1 MILFFRKANIIYAVD
16 ARKSLPAADIAK
28 LTWLFSEA
36 KQLDAEV
43 LNGIFIGPRREMIT
57 PWSTNAVEITQN
69 MGLEGIARIEEFEV
83 VKSEDAPYDPMLRR
97 MYRSI
102 DQDIFTI
109 RKQPDPVIYIDD
121 IAAYNQ
127 QEGLALSDEEMAYLN
142 ELSRRIGRKLTDS
155 EVFGFSQVNSEH
167 CRHKIFNGL
176 FIVDGEEMPS
186 TLFGLIKKTTKTNP
200 GRVVSAYKDNCAF
213 LQGPVVEQ
221 FAPASPD
228 TADY

>member
-1 MILFFRKANIIYAVD
+1 MILFFRKANVIYAVD
-16 ARKSLPAADIAK
+16 ARKELSTADLAK

-69 MGLEGIARIEEFEV
+69 MGIEGIARIEEFEI
-83 VKSEDAPYDPMLRR
+83 VKSEDTPYDPMLRR
-97 MYRSI
+97 LYRSI
-102 DQDIFTI
+102 DQDVYTI
-109 RKQPDPVIYIDD
+109 SKQPDPVIYIDD

-127 QEGLALSDEEMAYLN
+127 QEGLALSEEEMTYLKN
-142 ELSRRIGRKLTDS
+142 LSERIGRKLTDS

-176 FIVDGEEMPS
+176 FIVDGE
-186 TLFGLIKKTTKTNP
+186 
-200 GRVVSAYKDNCAF
+200 
-213 LQGPVVEQ
+213 
-221 FAPASPD
+221 
-228 TADY
+228 